1 MSKLVYKEEIRYESD
16 IDIIQTLLRK
26 GWQIVEEP
34 ITYEYDNDPI
44 MLAREEARKIVLDKI
59 ALGYSVLPENF
70 VLGYEEQDRSAFT
83 QMTVLIR
90 EALNKNLID
99 NNTPQTIKDIN
110 RTMHTVITDRYL
122 DIIIGYGLYYKQL
135 WDQLP

>member
-110 RTMHTVITDRYL
+110 GTMHTVITDRYL

>member
-90 EALNKNLID
+90 EALNRNLID

-110 RTMHTVITDRYL
+110 GTMHTVITDRYL